1 MSRYDTP
8 ATGRAVALRYD
19 GGSAAPIVVAS
30 GMGYLAERIVE
41 VAADNNVPVYED
53 NSLATM
59 LSQLQLGQQI
69 PDSLYQAIVEIY
81 VYFLN
86 FDPTD
91 PDKARR
97 ERDEARRAAAEAA
110 EAAAVRAKAEAEA
123 EAARAAAE
131 AEEDDDEYEY
141 EDDDDE

>member
-19 GGSAAPIVVAS
+19 GGSSAPIVVAS

-81 VYFLN
+81 VYFL
-86 FDPTD
+86 DLGPD
-91 PDKARR
+91 GPDKGGRGGEEGRQA
-97 ERDEARRAAAEAA
+97 AQATAAATETPEA
-110 EAAAVRAKAEAEA
+110 
-123 EAARAAAE
+123 
-131 AEEDDDEYEY
+131 
-141 EDDDDE
+141 

>member
-1 MSRYDTP
+1 MSRRDSSQVP
-8 ATGRAVALRYD
+8 SGRAVALRYD
-19 GGSAAPIVVAS
+19 GGDGAPVVVAS
-30 GMGYLAERIVE
+30 GMGYLAEKILE

-69 PDSLYQAIVEIY
+69 PDALFQAIVEIY

-86 FDPTD
+86 FDPND

-97 ERDEARRAAAEAA
+97 DREQALAAARQTAEAA
-110 EAAAVRAKAEAEA
+110 EKAEPTEPTAENTQPETA
-123 EAARAAAE
+123 DPLHISTEK
-131 AEEDDDEYEY
+131 
-141 EDDDDE
+141 